1 MRTSLHICF
10 FALCPEVNAN
20 VLNFVS
26 RQRTITTSE
35 IVEYVGCNS
44 SLTVLS
50 TISSLLAVILAAQT
64 AMRGS
69 KPHTK
74 RFNSCK
80 GRTCYVCGQKHILSQ
95 CPKSKGLVPD
105 APIFRMNGN
114 KSKNAAWVGCQEFT
128 SDSTVHG
135 SSDF

>member
-50 TISSLLAVILAAQT
+50 TISSLLAVIPAAQT
-64 AMRGS
+64 AMRG
-69 KPHTK
+69 
-74 RFNSCK
+74 
-80 GRTCYVCGQKHILSQ
+80 
-95 CPKSKGLVPD
+95 
-105 APIFRMNGN
+105 
-114 KSKNAAWVGCQEFT
+114 
-128 SDSTVHG
+128 
-135 SSDF
+135 